1 MSNDYES
8 YCWFAYSTTEPNGKT
23 TMVRELFPPLGRN
36 DVYGGM
42 TQTQIRTLAFQ
53 RLSTL
58 NKSKVVQ
65 VEMID

>member
-1 MSNDYES
+1 
-8 YCWFAYSTTEPNGKT
+8 
-23 TMVRELFPPLGRN
+23 MVRELFPPLGRN

-42 TQTQIRTLAFQ
+42 PQTQIRTLAFQ